1 MNVTLRQL
9 RAFCAVARA
18 GSFTG
23 AAARLHLTQSAVSVL
38 VGELERAFGP
48 RLFDRTTRAV
58 QLTDAGRE
66 FLPVAEK
73 MLADLADALAR
84 SRDLM
89 DRTRGRVTLAATPL
103 MSSILLPAAIAGFA
117 RLHPGIEVVL
127 RDTLA
132 AQVASKVRD
141 GEADFGIGTALR
153 PARELELERLMVD
166 TLMLACP
173 PGHAL
178 AAARRGATWREL
190 SGQPFIALARDNSVG
205 QLIAEQLVAQ
215 GIEVRMVH
223 EVSYLSTVLG
233 LVEAGLGLAV
243 LPSYVRPAARATG
256 IVMRPLGRPVV
267 RRETSLLI
275 LRGRSLSPAAQ
286 SLAEFLKQ
294 HVQALRAAPDG
305 ASRIS

>member
-1 MNVTLRQL
+1 MDVTLRQL
-9 RAFCAVARA
+9 RAFSAVARA

-23 AAARLHLTQSAVSVL
+23 AATRLHLTQSAVSVL

-48 RLFDRTTRAV
+48 RLFDRTTREV
-58 QLTDAGRE
+58 RLTDAGRE

-73 MLADLADALAR
+73 MLADLAHALAR

-89 DRTRGRVTLAATPL
+89 NRARGRVTLAATPL
-103 MSSILLPAAIAGFA
+103 MSATLLPGAIAGFA

-127 RDTLA
+127 LDTLA

-153 PARELELERLMVD
+153 LGRELDLEPLMID

-173 PGHAL
+173 PGHDL
-178 AAARRGATWREL
+178 AASRRGATWREL

-205 QLIAEQLVAQ
+205 QLIAEQLAAQ
-215 GIEVRMVH
+215 RIEVHVVH
-223 EVSYLSTVLG
+223 EVSYLSTLLG

-243 LPSYVRPAARATG
+243 LPSYARPAARAAG

-275 LRGRSLSPAAQ
+275 RRGRSLSPAAQ

-294 HVQALRAAPDG
+294 HVRAGSGPPAH
-305 ASRIS
+305 R